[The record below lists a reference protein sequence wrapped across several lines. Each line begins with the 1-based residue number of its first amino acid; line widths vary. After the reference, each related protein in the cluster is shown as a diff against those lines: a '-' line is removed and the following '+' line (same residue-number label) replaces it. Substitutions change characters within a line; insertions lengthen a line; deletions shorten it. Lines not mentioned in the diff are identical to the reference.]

1 MNDELTTQ
9 ATAAPIVLKIKTY
22 DDIILPHTSRLS
34 TDTLN
39 DTAQSSYI
47 PISETSNITT
57 VSPSIL
63 RVKLKKSYID
73 NDEEDEYIT
82 SNSSEI
88 SVRPAKRSKK
98 SVVGEHP
105 INNNLELN
113 NDQESSQQEINEIKQ
128 NHCIITEQS
137 SNSSLILKIR
147 RDSLASTISNRNTIE
162 PESNQQLVVKF
173 KQNEYGELT
182 TSANSNNI
190 SSNSIHNNNN
200 DNNNNN
206 NNNNEYTN
214 GHNGSSHESLNISLK
229 QEDKS
234 PIQPHITNMLSNL
247 SDDNQWNN
255 HQMNRN
261 HIFPQTT
268 TTSHLMDV
276 NSTPAATTSSTT
288 AAENHTKEMLD
299 EALDSVKNVLMQTF
313 KKNLEAGGD
322 LSALKST
329 LGSDEVAEVFLSKLR
344 ESLKRE
350 AVSTVENEQKSQ
362 EHINATNEI
371 RSYQPTSLST
381 PLNTIISP
389 IMNVVS
395 PSPSSPLPS
404 ISTIIAKNTSPSPSM
419 SSPSPQPSSST
430 TTTTTTSC
438 NNNNKRKSSN
448 PITNPNR
455 FDGTTEE
462 ELSKRLLSDI
472 LQPNL
477 DIVFVGIN
485 PSLYAVHKGHHYG
498 GPGNHFWKL
507 LHMSDLIPNAF
518 TADNDF
524 RMPQYGIGFTNIVQR
539 PSKAGSDITKD
550 EITAGAELLMQK
562 IKMYRPKIVVF
573 NGRGIY
579 EVYAGN
585 KHFHYG
591 KQPELFLGTDTHVFV
606 MPSSSARCSQLPRA
620 EDKLPF
626 YVGLRKLRDFLN
638 GTLQS
643 LNEADITFPDI
654 KIKDTDDVLQKTI
667 IRISNKAFSELS
679 PETLKTYGD
688 KIPSGQMTSKFNFDT
703 ETTQTMSILHN
714 QQNGNLLNYDQ
725 PTSSTNGNV
734 SSKTSYIENT
744 SSNAAISMNDT
755 DQAVLAALA
764 NGAYGSSPI
773 QPRQSQTVYVGRQ
786 QQSTSYS
793 GLSLKNNTSTGIDSR
808 LSTPSSSHTIHHLP
822 QLSSNDHQYQSI
834 ASLNSQT
841 ISHQIVVINPKER
854 LSANNPMLTSSSLK
868 DLLSSQTSLQ
878 KQNFIVPP
886 NPSSI
891 QNSSAINN
899 NQAKTSIN
907 THKHTN
913 NTNDDGLYLRYER
926 ESPSTQ
932 TSYHFSYVI
941 DEYSS
946 STQKRLRYVSIND
959 L

>member
-39 DTAQSSYI
+39 DASQSSYI

-73 NDEEDEYIT
+73 NDEDDEYIT

-88 SVRPAKRSKK
+88 AARPAKRSKK
-98 SVVGEHP
+98 SVVDEHP

-113 NDQESSQQEINEIKQ
+113 NDHESSQQEMNEIKQ

-147 RDSLASTISNRNTIE
+147 RDSLASTISSRNTIE

-182 TSANSNNI
+182 TSTNSNYI
-190 SSNSIHNNNN
+190 SSNSMH
-200 DNNNNN
+200 

-214 GHNGSSHESLNISLK
+214 GHNGSSHESLNSSLK
-229 QEDKS
+229 QEEKS

-276 NSTPAATTSSTT
+276 NSTPAATTTTTAT

-350 AVSTVENEQKSQ
+350 TVSTVENEQKSQ
-362 EHINATNEI
+362 EHINTTNEI
-371 RSYQPTSLST
+371 RSCQPTSLST
-381 PLNTIISP
+381 PINTIISP

-404 ISTIIAKNTSPSPSM
+404 ISTIITKTTSPSPSM
-419 SSPSPQPSSST
+419 SSPSPQPSS
-430 TTTTTTSC
+430 TTTTSC

-562 IKMYRPKIVVF
+562 IKMYRPKIVAF

-725 PTSSTNGNV
+725 QTSSTNGNA

-764 NGAYGSSPI
+764 NGAYGSSPT

-793 GLSLKNNTSTGIDSR
+793 GSSLKNNTSTGIDSR

-854 LSANNPMLTSSSLK
+854 LASNNPILTSSSLK

-878 KQNFIVPP
+878 KQNFIVPA

-891 QNSSAINN
+891 QNSSPINN

-907 THKHTN
+907 TPKHTN

-946 STQKRLRYVSIND
+946 SAQKRLRYVSIND

>member
-9 ATAAPIVLKIKTY
+9 ATSTPIVLKIKTY

-39 DTAQSSYI
+39 DTSQSSF
-47 PISETSNITT
+47 ISINETSNITT

-63 RVKLKKSYID
+63 RVKLKKPFID
-73 NDEEDEYIT
+73 NNDDDDEYIT
-82 SNSSEI
+82 SNSSDI
-88 SVRPAKRSKK
+88 SSRPIKRSKK
-98 SVVGEHP
+98 SLTNDNL
-105 INNNLELN
+105 INNISELN
-113 NDQESSQQEINEIKQ
+113 NDQQSSQQDMNEIKQ
-128 NHCIITEQS
+128 NHCVIHEQS
-137 SNSSLILKIR
+137 SNPSLILKIR
-147 RDSLASTISNRNTIE
+147 RDSLSSTIANRNTIE
-162 PESNQQLVVKF
+162 TETNQQLVVKF

-182 TSANSNNI
+182 TSTNSNNI
-190 SSNSIHNNNN
+190 SSNLI
-200 DNNNNN
+200 NN

-214 GHNGSSHESLNISLK
+214 GYNNALHEPLNIPIK
-229 QEDKS
+229 QENKS

-247 SDDNQWNN
+247 NDDKQWDNHQINNN
-255 HQMNRN
+255 HISQ
-261 HIFPQTT
+261 QAT
-268 TTSHLMDV
+268 TTSH
-276 NSTPAATTSSTT
+276 
-288 AAENHTKEMLD
+288 TKELLD
-299 EALDSVKNVLMQTF
+299 EALDSVRSVLMQTF
-313 KKNLEAGGD
+313 KKNLESGGD
-322 LSALKST
+322 LNALKST

-350 AVSTVENEQKSQ
+350 TISTIENEQKSQ
-362 EHINATNEI
+362 EHQNTNIEI
-371 RSYQPTSLST
+371 RSCQTTSLST

-404 ISTIIAKNTSPSPSM
+404 ISTIITKNTSPSTSIP
-419 SSPSPQPSSST
+419 SSPQTPT
-430 TTTTTTSC
+430 II
-438 NNNNKRKSSN
+438 NNKRKSSN
-448 PITNPNR
+448 PTANPNR

-507 LHMSDLIPNAF
+507 LHMSDLIPSAF

-550 EITAGAELLMQK
+550 EITAGAEILMQK
-562 IKMYRPKIVVF
+562 IKMYRPKIVAF

-591 KQPELFLGTDTHVFV
+591 KQPDLFPETDTHVFV

-626 YVGLRKLRDFLN
+626 YVGLRKLRDFVN
-638 GTLQS
+638 GTLYS
-643 LNEADITFPDI
+643 LNEAEITFPDI

-667 IRISNKAFSELS
+667 IRISNKPFSELS
-679 PETLKTYGD
+679 LETLKTFGD
-688 KIPSGQMTSKFNFDT
+688 KIPSGQMTSKYNLDT

-725 PTSSTNGNV
+725 QTSSINGIN
-734 SSKTSYIENT
+734 SSKMSYIENT
-744 SSNAAISMNDT
+744 SSSTSITMNDT

-764 NGAYGSSPI
+764 NGAYGSSSQSR
-773 QPRQSQTVYVGRQ
+773 QPQTIYVGRQ

-793 GLSLKNNTSTGIDSR
+793 GSSMKNTSTGINSR
-808 LSTPSSSHTIHHLP
+808 SSTPPSSSHTIHHLP
-822 QLSSNDHQYQSI
+822 QLSSTDHQTQSI
-834 ASLNSQT
+834 TPLLSSNSQSV
-841 ISHQIVVINPKER
+841 SHQIVVVNPKER
-854 LSANNPMLTSSSLK
+854 LSSNNQILNSSSLK
-868 DLLSSQTSLQ
+868 DLLSSQQPIQ
-878 KQNFIVPP
+878 KQTFIIPT
-886 NPSSI
+886 NPSSV
-891 QNSSAINN
+891 QNSSTINN
-899 NQAKTSIN
+899 NLSKTTITTNKLS
-907 THKHTN
+907 N
-913 NTNDDGLYLRYER
+913 NTNDDCLYLRYER
-926 ESPSTQ
+926 ELPSTQ
-932 TSYHFSYVI
+932 NSYNFSYII

-946 STQKRLRYVSIND
+946 STHKRARYVSIND